1 MSLVL
6 TDEYDDVIHVTLN
19 RPSQLNAL
27 SPDLLH
33 ELITVAERLAQH
45 HAKLVTF
52 QGSGQAFSAGADLP
66 AFLQGMAGPDAAA
79 IADIGR
85 RAADALAALPQV
97 TVAMIDGPCIGGG
110 LVLAS
115 CCDLRW
121 ASSRSTFCLPEVKL
135 GFPVGWGGTQR
146 LSSVI
151 GASAT
156 KHLTLECETLSAQQA
171 LHLGLIHRH
180 FQDNFHE
187 GAQEALGKLTPTPAS
202 TLRYTK
208 SQFHAIETGS
218 FDADRDAQAILK
230 AGQNAEVLAHATA
243 NWRAKKTT

>member
-1 MSLVL
+1 
-6 TDEYDDVIHVTLN
+6 
-19 RPSQLNAL
+19 
-27 SPDLLH
+27 
-33 ELITVAERLAQH
+33 
-45 HAKLVTF
+45 
-52 QGSGQAFSAGADLP
+52 
-66 AFLQGMAGPDAAA
+66 
-79 IADIGR
+79 
-85 RAADALAALPQV
+85 
-97 TVAMIDGPCIGGG
+97 
-110 LVLAS
+110 
-115 CCDLRW
+115 
-121 ASSRSTFCLPEVKL
+121 PEVKL

-187 GAQEALGKLTPTPAS
+187 GAQEALGRLTPTPAS

-243 NWRAKKTT
+243 NWRAKKTTYSTLLVLDAIPHPSSKQTGVSRHGGFILNKVRSCLSTPAGVRPTGIHDLTSELTRYGGQSYHRPRPQGTFDKEAFI